1 MAQVFIIIQI
11 LFMNWYITKVVFA
24 ITREDSQAKKQFDEQ
39 LRLIQAGSREEAFI
53 KARTIGL
60 GEEDCFYNDH
70 SKRVKWEFINVSEVI
85 PLNQLGDGTEVYS
98 QLRETDEGDSYIHLV
113 HQRAI
118 DIRLNSAVHEPHLS
132 ANNNR

>member
-11 LFMNWYITKVVFA
+11 LFMNWYITKIVFA
-24 ITREDSQAKKQFDEQ
+24 ITREDSQTKNQFDEQ
-39 LRLIQAGSREEAFI
+39 LRLIKASSKEEAFI

-70 SKRVKWEFINVSEVI
+70 SKRVKWEFINVSEVL
-85 PLNQLGDGTEVYS
+85 PLRQLCDGTEVYS
-98 QLRETDEGDSYIHLV
+98 QLHETDEGDSYIHLV

-118 DIRLNSAVHEPHLS
+118 DIRRGSAVDNSHVIADS
-132 ANNNR
+132 NF